1 MKLHGFY
8 CFYFLYGIST
18 VCGHRF
24 AIFER
29 LHWELFKLSGTL
41 SLGEL
46 NMTCFF
52 FNHPRVILG
61 DWTSL
66 VSKARC
72 FLKLIKSRI
81 DIKRPRTFARCT
93 NKRQHCKGA
102 LEVKQVQSLAQIP
115 STSSTTSMAEIIIL
129 TRIF

>member
-1 MKLHGFY
+1 MAFIVFIFSMEYQQSVATDLLYLKDFTGN
-8 CFYFLYGIST
+8 FLNDLEHFPWVNWT
-18 VCGHRF
+18 WRV
-24 AIFER
+24 
-29 LHWELFKLSGTL
+29 
-41 SLGEL
+41 
-46 NMTCFF
+46 FF
-52 FNHPRVILG
+52 FNHPKVVLG